1 MSKNTDLSELINYV
15 KGANSGRLT
24 FPFYTTTTSFT
35 GTVAGYLAFDSSGN
49 ILTTTSPATQ
59 WTTLLSNIYYNTGN
73 VGIGIMTPLYKLDV
87 VGDINITGAFRV
99 NGVAIGTGG
108 GGGISGAGTANYLT
122 KWSSSTSVTN
132 SLAYDDGTNFLI
144 GTTTSLYKL
153 TVQPTANVNFGVG
166 KATIFATD
174 DSVFLNAVNNTYGS
188 IPLAINASHIG
199 LYIGFSEALRI
210 TTSKQMLIGTTTG
223 ISGGG
228 TLQVEGDVNISG
240 TFKVNGTAIGTG
252 GGGGGNISGSGS
264 SGYVSM
270 FTAGTTIGN
279 SSILTET
286 LGSSAMFTLF
296 FLSNNS
302 VNLGYVSFISSA
314 TDTGVMVMNVRK
326 AITGSYA
333 ITDLLISSTRV
344 IFSNGIRANNLPVYN
359 TGLSD
364 GDLYRDGEYVKIYFT
379 P

>member
-59 WTTLLSNIYYNTGN
+59 WTTSGSNIYFNSGN
-73 VGIGIMTPLYKLDV
+73 VGIGTATPAYKLDL
-87 VGDINITGAFRV
+87 VGDINITGSFRI
-99 NGVAIGTGG
+99 NGTPIGTGG

-326 AITGSYA
+326 AITSSYA
-333 ITDLLISSTRV
+333 ITDLLISSSRV

>member
-59 WTTLLSNIYYNTGN
+59 WTTSGSNIYFNSGN
-73 VGIGIMTPLYKLDV
+73 VGIGTTTPAYKLDL
-87 VGDINITGAFRV
+87 VGDINITGSFRI
-99 NGVAIGTGG
+99 NGTPIGTGG

-122 KWSSSTSVTN
+122 KWSSYTSVTN
-132 SLAYDDGTNFLI
+132 SLAYDDGTNFMI

-174 DSVFLNAVNNTYGS
+174 DAIFLNAVNNTYGS

-252 GGGGGNISGSGS
+252 GGGGNISGSGN

-302 VNLGYVSFISSA
+302 VNLGYVSFISSS

-326 AITGSYA
+326 SISGSYA

-364 GDLYRDGEYVKIYFT
+364 GDLYRDGDYVKIYYT

>member
-15 KGANSGRLT
+15 KGASSGKLT
-24 FPFYTTTTSFT
+24 FPFYTSTTSFT

-73 VGIGIMTPLYKLDV
+73 VGIGTIAPLYKLDV
-87 VGDINITGAFRV
+87 VGDINITGAFRI
-99 NGVAIGTGG
+99 NGTSIGTGG
-108 GGGISGAGTANYLT
+108 GGGVSGSGTTNFLT
-122 KWSSSTSVTN
+122 KWSGATSLTN
-132 SLAYDDGTNFLI
+132 SIASDDGTNFLI

-153 TVQPTANVNFGVG
+153 TVQPSSNINFGVG
-166 KATIFATD
+166 KASLNSTD
-174 DSVFLNAVNNTYGS
+174 DSIFLNSVNNTYGS
-188 IPLAINASHIG
+188 IPLLLNAAHMG
-199 LYIGFSEALRI
+199 FYIGFSEAMRI
-210 TTSKQMLIGTTTG
+210 TSSKIVLINTTSGV
-223 ISGGG
+223 SGGG
-228 TLQVEGDVNISG
+228 QLQVNGDVNISG
-240 TFKVNGTAIGTG
+240 TFKVNGTAIGT

-286 LGSSAMFTLF
+286 LNSSAMFTLF

-302 VNLGYVSFISSA
+302 TNLGYVSFISSS
-314 TDTGVMVMNVRK
+314 TQTGLMVMNVRK
-326 AITGSYA
+326 AVSSTYVS
-333 ITDLLISSTRV
+333 TDLLIDSTRV
-344 IFSNGIRANNLPVYN
+344 IFSNGIRANNLPFYS

-364 GDLYRDGEYVKIYFT
+364 GDFYRDGDTVKIYFT

>member
-24 FPFYTTTTSFT
+24 FPFYTSTTSFT
-35 GTVAGYLAFDSSGN
+35 GTVAGYLGFDSSGN

-73 VGIGIMTPLYKLDV
+73 VGIGTIAPLYKLDV
-87 VGDINITGAFRV
+87 VGDINITGAFRI
-99 NGVAIGTGG
+99 NGIAIGTGG

-132 SLAYDDGTNFLI
+132 SLAYDDGTNLLI

-153 TVQPTANVNFGVG
+153 TVQPTTNVNFGVG
-166 KATIFATD
+166 KASIFATD
-174 DSVFLNAVNNTYGS
+174 DAVFLNSVNNTYGT

-228 TLQVEGDVNISG
+228 TVQVAGDVNISG

-252 GGGGGNISGSGS
+252 GGGGNISGSGN

-279 SSILTET
+279 ASILTET
-286 LGSSAMFTLF
+286 LGSSSMFTLF

-302 VNLGYVSFISSA
+302 VNIGYISFISSS

-326 AITGSYA
+326 AIAGSYTS
-333 ITDLLISSTRV
+333 TDLLISSSRV
-344 IFSNGIRANNLPVYN
+344 IFSGNIRANNLPFFN

-364 GDLYRDGEYVKIYFT
+364 GDLFRDGEYVKIYYT